1 MLAVSPMGFLNRSDT
16 RRSTASL
23 SEFSNLTLASVV
35 KCRSQPMFSVSD
47 YITGI
52 AGLGAYGGGLGLG
65 GYGGYGGGIVG
76 IPVLT
81 GGNLILGGGL
91 GTLGG
96 GFGALG
102 GLGGLGGNLGLGGY
116 GGLRGGLLR
125 REDRALDDAGTD
137 VSDIDADADNQ
148 QETTTI

>member
-1 MLAVSPMGFLNRSDT
+1 MAGLGAGYGGVGG
-16 RRSTASL
+16 L
-23 SEFSNLTLASVV
+23 SYGIPQQIRYQEINSASVPLGV
-35 KCRSQPMFSVSD
+35 LQP
-47 YITGI
+47 YTGIGI

>member
-1 MLAVSPMGFLNRSDT
+1 MAGLGAGYGGVGG
-16 RRSTASL
+16 L
-23 SEFSNLTLASVV
+23 SYGIPQQIRYQEINSVPLGV
-35 KCRSQPMFSVSD
+35 LQP
-47 YITGI
+47 Y
-52 AGLGAYGGGLGLG
+52 GLGAYGGGLGLG
-65 GYGGYGGGIVG
+65 GYGGGLGGYGGGLGGYGGGIVG

-91 GTLGG
+91 GNLGG

-137 VSDIDADADNQ
+137 VSDADSDGDNQ